1 MISSPQSPLGP
12 IAVVIPC
19 YQAKATIRNVLA
31 GIGPEVA
38 AIYCVD
44 DASTDDTAAV
54 VTQAMSRDSRIHLI
68 LRPANG
74 GVGAAMVDGYRA
86 AIADGAR
93 ALVKLDSD
101 GQMNPALIGHFAAL
115 ILDGRADY
123 VKGNRFFTVDSV
135 RSMPALRIIGNA
147 GLSFLTKLSTGYWD
161 LFDPTNGYTAIHAD
175 VAAALPLDRLHRRY
189 FFESDLLFR
198 LGITRA
204 RVVELPMAA
213 HYGEETSHLSVVK
226 CLLTFPGLHARNIL
240 KRIFYCY
247 FLRNFSIA
255 SLNLLFGISL
265 AGFGLTFGIEHWVAA
280 AVTGTPASAG
290 TVMLS
295 ALPLLLGI
303 QLLLSFLAHD
313 MAMTPREA
321 IHDRLSTLRILPAR
335 AAGDPAVQPAIA
347 EPRAGERHSR
357 IVGDK
362 HA

>member
-1 MISSPQSPLGP
+1 
-12 IAVVIPC
+12 
-19 YQAKATIRNVLA
+19 
-31 GIGPEVA
+31 
-38 AIYCVD
+38 
-44 DASTDDTAAV
+44 
-54 VTQAMSRDSRIHLI
+54 
-68 LRPANG
+68 
-74 GVGAAMVDGYRA
+74 
-86 AIADGAR
+86 
-93 ALVKLDSD
+93 
-101 GQMNPALIGHFAAL
+101 
-115 ILDGRADY
+115 

-161 LFDPTNGYTAIHAD
+161 LFDPTNGYTAIHAE

-204 RVVELPMAA
+204 RVVELPMTA

-240 KRIFYCY
+240 KRIFYSY

-255 SLNLLFGISL
+255 SLNLLFGML
-265 AGFGLTFGIEHWVAA
+265 LVGFGLVFGVEQWAAA
-280 AVTGTPASAG
+280 AVTGMPATAG

-295 ALPLLLGI
+295 ALPFLLGV

-313 MAMTPREA
+313 MAMTPRES
-321 IHDRLSTLRILPAR
+321 IQDRLSALRILPAR
-335 AAGDPAVQPAIA
+335 AAQPAPA
-347 EPRAGERHSR
+347 DAQAAERHSR
-357 IVGDK
+357 FIGDK

>member
-1 MISSPQSPLGP
+1 MTGRPLSPLGP

-19 YQAKATIRNVLA
+19 YQATATIRDVLA

-54 VTQAMSRDSRIHLI
+54 VTQAMSRDNRIHLI
-68 LRPANG
+68 LRSVNG

-93 ALVKLDSD
+93 ALVKIDSD
-101 GQMNPALIGHFAAL
+101 GQMNPLLIAHFAAP
-115 ILDGRADY
+115 ILEGQADY

-135 RSMPALRIIGNA
+135 RSMPALRIVGNA

-204 RVVELPMAA
+204 RVVELPMTAR
-213 HYGEETSHLSVVK
+213 YGQETSHLSVTK

-255 SLNLLFGISL
+255 SLNLVFGLLL
-265 AGFGLTFGIEHWVAA
+265 AGFGLTFGLEEWIAA
-280 AVTGTPASAG
+280 AISGTAATAG

-295 ALPLLLGI
+295 ALPFLLGV
-303 QLLLSFLAHD
+303 QLLLSFLAND
-313 MAMTPREA
+313 MAMTPRES
-321 IHDRLSTLRILPAR
+321 IHGRLSTLRILPASASAEAAQPEHRSR
-335 AAGDPAVQPAIA
+335 A
-347 EPRAGERHSR
+347 
-357 IVGDK
+357 VGDK